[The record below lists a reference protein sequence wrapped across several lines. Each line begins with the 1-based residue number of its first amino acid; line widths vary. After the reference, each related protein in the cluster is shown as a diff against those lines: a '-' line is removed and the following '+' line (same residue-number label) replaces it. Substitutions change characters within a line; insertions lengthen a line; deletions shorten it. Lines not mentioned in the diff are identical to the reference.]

1 MARLIVCEPCRLV
14 YVPVPKCA
22 STTMHQ
28 FLAALGGVDD
38 RGLPRD
44 CLPVHGRQVGP
55 GIGDS
60 YVIRCDDAVLPE
72 IVLRYANFV
81 WFSVVRDPYGRVL
94 SNYQNK
100 LNRYARR
107 FEPGAYALAYAGQVL
122 KPWAFGHR
130 DHQAE
135 RIQQMQAR
143 IPFPR
148 FVEALARHGID
159 WDSHFRLQARLLHM
173 SDIPYHGLVRM
184 EELADGLR
192 DVLLAAGTLD
202 RAQQAIASLGRLNR
216 SRGDAGP
223 TIWNDATREI
233 VAGLYRRDFDTL
245 GYAA

>member
-1 MARLIVCEPCRLV
+1 MARLIVCEPCRLI

-38 RGLPRD
+38 RGQPRD
-44 CLPVHGRQVGP
+44 CLPIRRGRVAP
-55 GIGDS
+55 GGGGSYIIGCAAQD
-60 YVIRCDDAVLPE
+60 IAE
-72 IVLRYANFV
+72 IVRQYADFV

-107 FEPGAYALAYAGQVL
+107 FEPGAYALAYAGEALQ
-122 KPWAFGHR
+122 PWALVRH
-130 DHQAE
+130 DHQE
-135 RIQQMQAR
+135 RRIQRMQAR
-143 IPFPR
+143 IPFSR

-159 WDSHFRLQARLLHM
+159 WDHHYILQSRLLHM
-173 SDIPYHGLVRM
+173 GDIPYHSLVRM
-184 EELADGLR
+184 EQLADGLR
-192 DVLLAAGTLD
+192 DVLIAAGTLG
-202 RAQQAIASLGRLNR
+202 RAQDVVASLGRLNR

-223 TIWNDATREI
+223 TIWTDTTREI
-233 VAGLYRRDFDTL
+233 VADLYRRDFEAL

>member
-1 MARLIVCEPCRLV
+1 MARLIVCEPCRLI

-28 FLAALGGVDD
+28 FFAALGGVDD
-38 RGLPRD
+38 RGQPRD
-44 CLPVHGRQVGP
+44 CLPILEREVGP
-55 GIGDS
+55 GVGGS
-60 YVIRCDDAVLPE
+60 YIVGCDPPDFPE
-72 IVLRYANFV
+72 IVRRYAGFV

-107 FEPGAYALAYAGQVL
+107 FEPGSYALAYAGQVL

-135 RIQQMQAR
+135 RIQRMQTR

-159 WDSHFRLQARLLHM
+159 WDAHFRLQARLLHM
-173 SDIPYHGLVRM
+173 SDIPYHRLVRM
-184 EELADGLR
+184 EQLAEGLR

-202 RAQQAIASLGRLNR
+202 RAQQAVDSLGRLNR

-223 TIWNDATREI
+223 TIWTDATREI
-233 VAGLYRRDFDTL
+233 VAGLYRRDFETL